1 MQTIADWQKLGLT
14 LLLDFISSEEEQ
26 QLVDGIVST
35 YRPSIG
41 MTSAKYRNSIHRF
54 GDGDIYKDNLVS
66 AVIPDY
72 FAPAINKLIAAQLIA
87 GQPDAVTV
95 NEYLAG
101 QRIHPHIDAPE
112 AGPVITVLSLLSPAV
127 MLFTCGDDKFEVID
141 SNVMDAEDIEDNNNV
156 IVDPVVYAAW
166 THPFLK
172 GKEQFIVD
180 TGCLGSHIFKDTEL
194 LTRSRISPLW

>member
-14 LLLDFISSEEEQ
+14 LLPDFISPEEEQ
-26 QLVDGIVST
+26 QLLAGIAQT

-41 MTSAKYRNSIHRF
+41 IVSAKHRNSIHRF
-54 GDGDIYKDNLVS
+54 GAGDIYKDNLVS

-72 FAPAINKLIAAQLIA
+72 FAPAINRLIAEKLIA

-101 QRIHPHIDAPE
+101 QQIQPHIDARE

-127 MLFTCGDDKFEVID
+127 MIFTNGSDRFEVGLPPRSLVQMRDVIRAD
-141 SNVMDAEDIEDNNNV
+141 WHHAILPVEDKRYS
-156 IVDPVVYAAW
+156 IV
-166 THPFLK
+166 FR
-172 GKEQFIVD
+172 GKS
-180 TGCLGSHIFKDTEL
+180 C
-194 LTRSRISPLW
+194 

>member
-14 LLLDFISSEEEQ
+14 LLLDFISLEEEQ
-26 QLVDGIVST
+26 QLVDGIAST

-41 MTSAKYRNSIHRF
+41 ITSAKYRNSIHRF
-54 GDGDIYKDNLVS
+54 GVGDIYKDNLIS
-66 AVIPDY
+66 NVIPDY
-72 FAPAINKLIAAQLIA
+72 FAPSINKLVAEQHIA

-127 MLFTCGDDKFEVID
+127 MVFTCGDAKFEIGLPPRSLVQMRDVIRTD
-141 SNVMDAEDIEDNNNV
+141 WYHAILPVEATRYS
-156 IVDPVVYAAW
+156 IV
-166 THPFLK
+166 FR
-172 GKEQFIVD
+172 GKS
-180 TGCLGSHIFKDTEL
+180 C
-194 LTRSRISPLW
+194 